1 MRAVQLQQP
10 SKSHA
15 LVHIH
20 KSVVEKW
27 LVFPP
32 VTRKT
37 RVQFPAAEF
46 EHAEK
51 CGCTRCRRGWRH
63 KCTDSRRGE
72 LKLRLGHAPATAV
85 RGPASQMVLLEP
97 RTLRLLA
104 VRSNQLSCETD
115 APVYTPQDKTRA
127 AGQLQPRSGEHLQS
141 CSEAC
146 CAETADAASAANSHC
161 CPGPSNTQAP
171 SRACTKRRAAS
182 RTTHLRQTTGA
193 TNEAGKAPPRTA
205 PAEHRLCAGQA
216 CRQECQLWGS
226 WILSPPP

>member
-1 MRAVQLQQP
+1 MQAVQLQQP

-20 KSVVEKW
+20 KSVVVWW

-51 CGCTRCRRGWRH
+51 CGCTQWRRTDYARRGWRH
-63 KCTDSRRGE
+63 KCTDPRRGE

-104 VRSNQLSCETD
+104 VRSNQLSYETD
-115 APVYTPQDKTRA
+115 APHVVAQPGHSPTRLA
-127 AGQLQPRSGEHLQS
+127 QALHPLTYHVHYPASWCGCTDRSH
-141 CSEAC
+141 
-146 CAETADAASAANSHC
+146 HC
-161 CPGPSNTQAP
+161 T
-171 SRACTKRRAAS
+171 RDLTR
-182 RTTHLRQTTGA
+182 
-193 TNEAGKAPPRTA
+193 
-205 PAEHRLCAGQA
+205 
-216 CRQECQLWGS
+216 
-226 WILSPPP
+226 